1 MPTGLRSSSASIPP
15 RAGGE
20 AGLLQIAISL
30 AAAAAAFALYAAAAA
45 QRVPPGAIGQAD
57 TMTNIRVEGA
67 GFDVTLLLLAAGILA
82 AAFAILQLIRGRPQ
96 RQEGGMKKLV
106 LVAAALF
113 LLSLAA
119 CSDSAAPVP
128 SDGDAQTGIVMLDAG
143 VWPENDYTAGL
154 PVPPGRV
161 AWAML
166 DPGHE
171 SCSISLTDLTEND
184 YRSYRKQLEQAGFTV
199 LEETSEEVRGQAY
212 VSIGTLLSGETVN
225 LSMSYIPGSLTLYLR
240 PPV

>member
-1 MPTGLRSSSASIPP
+1 
-15 RAGGE
+15 
-20 AGLLQIAISL
+20 
-30 AAAAAAFALYAAAAA
+30 
-45 QRVPPGAIGQAD
+45 
-57 TMTNIRVEGA
+57 
-67 GFDVTLLLLAAGILA
+67 
-82 AAFAILQLIRGRPQ
+82 
-96 RQEGGMKKLV
+96 MKKLV

-212 VSIGTLLSGETVN
+212 VSIGTLLSGETVS

-240 PPV
+240 PPA

>member
-1 MPTGLRSSSASIPP
+1 MKKQYIRQVRKDLHIPRSAKTEVVRDLQEIFASA
-15 RAGGE
+15 AEHGE
-20 AGLLQIAISL
+20 SEQQVA
-30 AAAAAAFALYAAAAA
+30 
-45 QRVPPGAIGQAD
+45 
-57 TMTNIRVEGA
+57 E
-67 GFDVTLLLLAAGILA
+67 
-82 AAFAILQLIRGRPQ
+82 

-143 VWPENDYTAGL
+143 VWPENDYTEGL
-154 PVPPGRV
+154 PIPPGRV

-212 VSIGTLLSGETVN
+212 VSIGTLLSGETVS

>member
-1 MPTGLRSSSASIPP
+1 
-15 RAGGE
+15 
-20 AGLLQIAISL
+20 
-30 AAAAAAFALYAAAAA
+30 
-45 QRVPPGAIGQAD
+45 
-57 TMTNIRVEGA
+57 
-67 GFDVTLLLLAAGILA
+67 
-82 AAFAILQLIRGRPQ
+82 
-96 RQEGGMKKLV
+96 MKKLV
-106 LVAAALF
+106 LVAAVLF

-143 VWPENDYTAGL
+143 VWPENDYTQGL
-154 PVPPGRV
+154 PIPPGRV

-212 VSIGTLLSGETVN
+212 VSIGTLLSGETVS

>member
-1 MPTGLRSSSASIPP
+1 
-15 RAGGE
+15 
-20 AGLLQIAISL
+20 
-30 AAAAAAFALYAAAAA
+30 
-45 QRVPPGAIGQAD
+45 
-57 TMTNIRVEGA
+57 
-67 GFDVTLLLLAAGILA
+67 
-82 AAFAILQLIRGRPQ
+82 
-96 RQEGGMKKLV
+96 MKKLV

-119 CSDSAAPVP
+119 CSDSAAPAQAA
-128 SDGDAQTGIVMLDAG
+128 GNAQTGIVMLDAG

-154 PVPPGRV
+154 LVPPGRV

-212 VSIGTLLSGETVN
+212 VSIGTLLSGETVS

>member
-1 MPTGLRSSSASIPP
+1 
-15 RAGGE
+15 
-20 AGLLQIAISL
+20 
-30 AAAAAAFALYAAAAA
+30 
-45 QRVPPGAIGQAD
+45 
-57 TMTNIRVEGA
+57 
-67 GFDVTLLLLAAGILA
+67 
-82 AAFAILQLIRGRPQ
+82 
-96 RQEGGMKKLV
+96 MKKLV
-106 LVAAALF
+106 FAAAALF

-119 CSDSAAPVP
+119 CSDSAAPAQAA
-128 SDGDAQTGIVMLDAG
+128 GNAQTGIVMLDAG
-143 VWPENDYTAGL
+143 VWPENDYTQGL
-154 PVPPGRV
+154 PIPPGRV

-212 VSIGTLLSGETVN
+212 VSIGTLLSGETVS

-240 PPV
+240 RSDLSLKTAPPYDPGHTEAFSLFSPPGGAQASRIPCDGCSAPARVLRARRAFQAP

>member
-1 MPTGLRSSSASIPP
+1 
-15 RAGGE
+15 
-20 AGLLQIAISL
+20 
-30 AAAAAAFALYAAAAA
+30 
-45 QRVPPGAIGQAD
+45 
-57 TMTNIRVEGA
+57 
-67 GFDVTLLLLAAGILA
+67 
-82 AAFAILQLIRGRPQ
+82 
-96 RQEGGMKKLV
+96 MKKLV

-119 CSDSAAPVP
+119 CSDSAALYHL
-128 SDGDAQTGIVMLDAG
+128 TGMRRRASSCWTRG
-143 VWPENDYTAGL
+143 CGPKNDYTAGL

-166 DPGHE
+166 DPGRE

-212 VSIGTLLSGETVN
+212 VSIGTLLSGETVS

>member
-1 MPTGLRSSSASIPP
+1 
-15 RAGGE
+15 
-20 AGLLQIAISL
+20 
-30 AAAAAAFALYAAAAA
+30 
-45 QRVPPGAIGQAD
+45 
-57 TMTNIRVEGA
+57 
-67 GFDVTLLLLAAGILA
+67 
-82 AAFAILQLIRGRPQ
+82 
-96 RQEGGMKKLV
+96 MKKLV

-128 SDGDAQTGIVMLDAG
+128 SDGDAQT
-143 VWPENDYTAGL
+143 
-154 PVPPGRV
+154 GRV

-212 VSIGTLLSGETVN
+212 VSIGTLLSGETVS

>member
-1 MPTGLRSSSASIPP
+1 
-15 RAGGE
+15 
-20 AGLLQIAISL
+20 
-30 AAAAAAFALYAAAAA
+30 
-45 QRVPPGAIGQAD
+45 
-57 TMTNIRVEGA
+57 
-67 GFDVTLLLLAAGILA
+67 
-82 AAFAILQLIRGRPQ
+82 
-96 RQEGGMKKLV
+96 MKKLV

-212 VSIGTLLSGETVN
+212 VSIGTLLAGCGSSNTPAASGSSTSGSASTGETVT
-225 LSMSYIPGSLTLYLR
+225 LRMSYIPGSLTLYLR

>member
-1 MPTGLRSSSASIPP
+1 
-15 RAGGE
+15 
-20 AGLLQIAISL
+20 
-30 AAAAAAFALYAAAAA
+30 
-45 QRVPPGAIGQAD
+45 
-57 TMTNIRVEGA
+57 
-67 GFDVTLLLLAAGILA
+67 
-82 AAFAILQLIRGRPQ
+82 
-96 RQEGGMKKLV
+96 MKKLV

-119 CSDSAAPVP
+119 CSDSAAPAQAA
-128 SDGDAQTGIVMLDAG
+128 GDAQTGIVMLDAG

-199 LEETSEEVRGQAY
+199 LEETSEEVRGQPY
-212 VSIGTLLSGETVN
+212 VSIGTLLSGETVS

>member
-1 MPTGLRSSSASIPP
+1 
-15 RAGGE
+15 
-20 AGLLQIAISL
+20 
-30 AAAAAAFALYAAAAA
+30 
-45 QRVPPGAIGQAD
+45 
-57 TMTNIRVEGA
+57 
-67 GFDVTLLLLAAGILA
+67 
-82 AAFAILQLIRGRPQ
+82 
-96 RQEGGMKKLV
+96 MKKLV

-184 YRSYRKQLEQAGFTV
+184 
-199 LEETSEEVRGQAY
+199 
-212 VSIGTLLSGETVN
+212 
-225 LSMSYIPGSLTLYLR
+225 
-240 PPV
+240 

>member
-1 MPTGLRSSSASIPP
+1 
-15 RAGGE
+15 
-20 AGLLQIAISL
+20 
-30 AAAAAAFALYAAAAA
+30 
-45 QRVPPGAIGQAD
+45 
-57 TMTNIRVEGA
+57 
-67 GFDVTLLLLAAGILA
+67 
-82 AAFAILQLIRGRPQ
+82 
-96 RQEGGMKKLV
+96 MKKLV

-119 CSDSAAPVP
+119 RSDSAAPVP

-212 VSIGTLLSGETVN
+212 VSIGTLLSGETVS